1 MKEHIL
7 ERIKYFFAVTLGW
20 AVWFSILIWIGAIV
34 LTAEQHNISLFG
46 PLLLTTLILGG
57 ILGGILFLGLTF
69 YASPKTKR
77 KYPVAI
83 VSVWAI
89 LVMLVGL
96 TSIMEE
102 NGRSADAFPY
112 GAATLITCLI
122 FYLLNRF
129 RN

>member
-1 MKEHIL
+1 MKV
-7 ERIKYFFAVTLGW
+7 ERIKRFFAVTLGW
-20 AVWFSILIWIGAIV
+20 AVWFFVLIWIGAIV

-57 ILGGILFLGLTF
+57 VLGGILFLGLAF
-69 YASPKTKR
+69 YASPKTER

-89 LVMLVGL
+89 LVMLGGL
-96 TSIMEE
+96 NSIIIEE